1 MESHVESTSRNK
13 ERRYTRIQTRLA
25 IAFAAMAAVITIT
38 IAVLIYIQAR
48 RNLYAQFE
56 TRVMSVLKQA
66 EQRQHPE
73 ILADIDSATD
83 EGTPI
88 YNFLLQEQLIIM
100 RTDPTIGSV
109 YFLRQDQL
117 GNIYYLVGALN
128 NELAQLL
135 PPIHFGTYFE
145 SPRESLMSAFAST
158 AQAGMDQNTYVTDT
172 GTWISAYA
180 PIIGADGSKLGVVGI
195 DFSADSLVDAER
207 NMLVTSFILMALAL
221 PIFAGIGW
229 FVGGRLA
236 KPIVQLNEGVNKVTS
251 GELQYIVTINS
262 GDEVEM
268 LANSF
273 NIMTGKINDLV
284 NGLEQRVEERTRN
297 LTEKTAE
304 LEQASIK
311 LESRASQLAAV
322 SVVARA
328 ATTMHDARELLPSVA
343 QTISRQFGFYHV
355 GIFLNDPLNQ
365 YAVLSASNSEGGKKM
380 LSQGHRLR
388 IGQVGIVGNVA
399 STGKPRIAL
408 DTGEDAVF
416 FNNPN
421 LPATKSEM
429 ALPLKVGDKIFGI
442 LDVQSTESAAFTSED
457 IDILSILA
465 DQVSIAIENARLFEE
480 AQKSAAEAQGALRQ
494 YARSDWNRLQKF
506 RKNQGYRYS
515 YKGVE
520 SLETPVSLADN
531 DLTNQEKS
539 VVRIPLSIHNEQ
551 IGSLGL
557 VLPAKRNLTDD
568 EMDIARAIA
577 ERVALSVENARL
589 FEETSSR
596 AEREKTVASIS
607 NKIRSTNDPELMI
620 QTALQELQQALGA
633 SKVQILP
640 YSNAAVPPDENP
652 AAKKSRSPRTKT
664 SD

>member
-1 MESHVESTSRNK
+1 
-13 ERRYTRIQTRLA
+13 
-25 IAFAAMAAVITIT
+25 
-38 IAVLIYIQAR
+38 
-48 RNLYAQFE
+48 
-56 TRVMSVLKQA
+56 MSVLKQA

-73 ILADIDSATD
+73 ILADIDSVND

-88 YNFLLQEQLIIM
+88 YNFLQQEQLIIM

-128 NELAQLL
+128 NDLAQVL

-145 SPRESLMSAFAST
+145 SPRESLMSAFASD
-158 AQAGMDQNTYVTDT
+158 AQAAMDQITYVNET

-180 PIIGADGSKLGVVGI
+180 PIIDAEGSKLGVVGI

-207 NMLVTSFILMALAL
+207 NMLVTSFILMAMAL
-221 PIFAGIGW
+221 PLFAGIGW
-229 FVGGRLA
+229 FVGSRLA

-251 GELQYIVTINS
+251 GDLQYIVKINS

-268 LANSF
+268 LSNSF

-297 LTEKTAE
+297 LTEKTIE
-304 LEQASIK
+304 LEQASKK
-311 LESRASQLAAV
+311 LEGRASQLAAI

-328 ATTMHDARELLPSVA
+328 ATTMHDAQELLPSVA
-343 QTISRQFGFYHV
+343 ETISHQFGFYHV
-355 GIFLNDPLNQ
+355 GIFLNDPMNQ

-421 LPATKSEM
+421 LPSTKSEM
-429 ALPLKVGDKIFGI
+429 ALPLKVSENVFGV
-442 LDVQSTESAAFTSED
+442 LDVQSTESAAFTPED

-480 AQKSAAEAQGALRQ
+480 AQKSAAEAQSALRQ
-494 YARSDWNRLQKF
+494 YARSDWNRLQKV
-506 RKNQGYRYS
+506 RKTRGYRYS

-520 SLETPVSLADN
+520 TLEMPVSLAEN
-531 DLTNQEKS
+531 DAENLDKS
-539 VVRIPLSIHNEQ
+539 LIRIPLSIHDEQ

-557 VLPAKRNLTDD
+557 VLPAERKLSED

-596 AEREKTVASIS
+596 AEREKTVAAIS

-633 SKVQILP
+633 TKVQILP
-640 YSNAAVPPDENP
+640 YSNAAIPPDANP
-652 AAKKSRSPRTKT
+652 AAKKGRSPRTENVGLT
-664 SD
+664 SRDYETRIRNELCDRCFQ